1 MNRGKSNNFLRI
13 KACIFDAYGTLF
25 DFNSAV
31 DLCSKDI
38 GDKSEELSN
47 IWRQKQIQYTWL
59 RSMMNKYADF
69 WQVTG
74 DALDYAMSAVSI
86 KNEPLQKNLMQLYK
100 ELEIFPEVNEV
111 LNNIKNENLKIAIL
125 SNGTQEMLFNAINHS
140 NLNRLIDM
148 VISVDE
154 IGVYKPSP
162 KVYQLAINKLKL
174 NPEEICFISSNAW
187 DAHGASSFG
196 FKVIWINRYQLP
208 HEKIPTEPD
217 KIISSLLPI
226 TNILGLETHV

>member
-86 KNEPLQKNLMQLYK
+86 KNEPLQKKLMQLYK

-111 LNNIKNENLKIAIL
+111 LNNIKNGHTIKRYPGN
-125 SNGTQEMLFNAINHS
+125 
-140 NLNRLIDM
+140 
-148 VISVDE
+148 VI
-154 IGVYKPSP
+154 
-162 KVYQLAINKLKL
+162 
-174 NPEEICFISSNAW
+174 
-187 DAHGASSFG
+187 
-196 FKVIWINRYQLP
+196 
-208 HEKIPTEPD
+208 
-217 KIISSLLPI
+217 
-226 TNILGLETHV
+226 